1 MLLDEDEEEE
11 DELDD
16 ELDEEDDDELDEED
30 DDEDDEVP
38 VLFVSARDGSVT
50 PCSIREV
57 LFASISSDDVLDFIP
72 DLQEL
77 ISAGFTSSKSIV
89 FNTDPSTVIV
99 VSGL

>member
-1 MLLDEDEEEE
+1 MLLDEDDEEE

-30 DDEDDEVP
+30 DELSE
-38 VLFVSARDGSVT
+38 LFDSPRDGSVT